1 MSTQRKLDALL
12 FELQSARNPLAQA
25 KVLARAWRTVRELS
39 PTDRRLLARHA
50 GFDGADQILEGLA
63 RRGGGFA
70 PAMLLQ
76 VLTNARNADSST
88 VSELV
93 SALQDPNRRQE
104 AVTRGVD
111 LASDLLADSEDGVP
125 DQVLEDALGELQAVE
140 EVIEET
146 PEEAIAALTALENA
160 EPIFISDAEMM
171 EAPPEPKTPELNR
184 RSAPVTREPQIPPP
198 PSPGVPVDAPGD
210 FPDQSGAAESLRR
223 TAPSPEVDWSRWNQA
238 SPSPNP
244 APSHDVSIEIARPE
258 IGSKT
263 FDTGAVMGALG
274 AEGSSLSQ
282 LRVLR
287 RELSGFAGSSAE
299 TLRRVLEGFPDG
311 WARRRALA
319 ALLEAG
325 IPSRIDD
332 ALDLIEG
339 LGREMDRRWCLGI
352 LAEDGRLKGR
362 SLDRGLDL
370 LHSPMA
376 RRRVEAAARIG
387 RRAPAVAEPG
397 DQSVAG

>member
-12 FELQSARNPLAQA
+12 FELQSARNPLARA

-50 GFDGADQILEGLA
+50 GFDGAEQILEGLA

-76 VLTNARNADSST
+76 VLTNARNADGST
-88 VSELV
+88 VTELV
-93 SALQDPNRRQE
+93 NALQDPNRRQE

-111 LASDLLADSEDGVP
+111 LASDLLADRELDAPVEE
-125 DQVLEDALGELQAVE
+125 LEEALGELQAVE
-140 EVIEET
+140 PEMEET
-146 PEEAIAALTALENA
+146 PEEAIAALTALETA
-160 EPIFISDAEMM
+160 EPIFVSDVETMQ
-171 EAPPEPKTPELNR
+171 APPDPEPQEPSCQ
-184 RSAPVTREPQIPPP
+184 SAPETHEPPP
-198 PSPGVPVDAPGD
+198 PPPTAVVENVPGD
-210 FPDQSGAAESLRR
+210 LSDRPVAAEPRR
-223 TAPSPEVDWSRWNQA
+223 PTSPSPEVDWSRWNEA
-238 SPSPNP
+238 STSPTPEPSPN
-244 APSHDVSIEIARPE
+244 VSSELAGPT

-274 AEGSSLSQ
+274 AEGSTLSQ

-287 RELSGFAGSSAE
+287 RELSGFAGSSTE
-299 TLRRVLEGFPDG
+299 TLRKVIEGFPDG

-325 IPSRIDD
+325 IPSRIDN
-332 ALDLIEG
+332 ALDLIEC

-352 LAEDGRLKGR
+352 LAHDGRLKGR
-362 SLDRGLDL
+362 SLGRGLDL

-376 RRRVEAAARIG
+376 RRRIETAAL
-387 RRAPAVAEPG
+387 
-397 DQSVAG
+397 AG

>member
-12 FELQSARNPLAQA
+12 FELQSARNPLARA

-50 GFDGADQILEGLA
+50 GFDGAEQILEGLA

-76 VLTNARNADSST
+76 VLTNARNADGST
-88 VSELV
+88 VTELV
-93 SALQDPNRRQE
+93 NALQDPNRRQE

-111 LASDLLADSEDGVP
+111 LASDLLADRELDAPVEE
-125 DQVLEDALGELQAVE
+125 LEEALGELQAVE
-140 EVIEET
+140 PEMEET
-146 PEEAIAALTALENA
+146 PEEAIAALTALEAA
-160 EPIFISDAEMM
+160 EPIFVSDVEMM
-171 EAPPEPKTPELNR
+171 EAPPNPEAQEASLQ
-184 RSAPVTREPQIPPP
+184 SGLETHEPPP
-198 PSPGVPVDAPGD
+198 PPPTAVVENVPGD
-210 FPDQSGAAESLRR
+210 PSDRPVASEPRR
-223 TAPSPEVDWSRWNQA
+223 QTEPSPEVDWSRWNEA
-238 SPSPNP
+238 STSPTP
-244 APSHDVSIEIARPE
+244 APSPEVSVESAGSE

-263 FDTGAVMGALG
+263 FDAGAVMGALG
-274 AEGSSLSQ
+274 AEGSTLSQ

-287 RELSGFAGSSAE
+287 RELSGFAGSSTE
-299 TLRRVLEGFPDG
+299 TLRRVIEGFPDG

-325 IPSRIDD
+325 IPSQIDD
-332 ALDLIEG
+332 ALDLIEC

-352 LAEDGRLKGR
+352 LAHDGSLKGR
-362 SLDRGLDL
+362 SLGRGLDL

-376 RRRVEAAARIG
+376 RRRVEAAAR
-387 RRAPAVAEPG
+387 G